1 MPEFVHTFRAGK
13 MNQDLDERLIPEGE
27 YRDALNLEVSSSEG
41 SDRGAMQNIKGNVSI
56 DNQTYNPS
64 TLAAVKWD
72 PAVYITGLTNAV
84 CIGSVADTF
93 NDNIYW
99 LLTSDEADV
108 IAKLDQSENIVSP
121 ILVDTQNILKFS
133 TDFLV
138 TGINVLDGVIFWTDN
153 QTEPKS
159 LDISTFLNS
168 SKNFITHS
176 TIYGRPFIESDITV
190 IVKSPLN
197 APKAVALASKRGGV
211 GTGIDP
217 VSIIYGDSSTIN
229 FTYLPNPAAPAV
241 YESMP
246 TYAEFQSADAGEYPP
261 GINGVVFIQPSSV
274 PNWKNGDSVSLIG
287 KKVTEYQEAYSYQ
300 VTLLIAGGGG
310 TGNIQAQI
318 QSISSDILRFYTE
331 TGGDEPIVWEGL
343 LQEGDSM
350 FENQFPRFA
359 YRWKYANNQYSCFSP
374 FTNVVFV
381 GGKFEYLSS
390 DGYNQGMI
398 NNIRSLVLEDFYWG
412 GDDVEAI
419 EVLYKDSVSNSI
431 YSVDEIKSRS
441 ITSLEISSEI
451 IGAVIESNQ
460 ILRPWDNVPL
470 KAKGQEI
477 TGNRLLYANYTQ
489 NYAVDKNISLSV
501 AEAPVGIT
509 NVGFP
514 SASLKSI
521 RTYQAGVV
529 FKDLYGRET
538 PVFTNSTA
546 SLIIPKTS
554 AKLKNSLEITSNEL
568 APSWATHFKY
578 FIKETSNE
586 YYNLAL
592 DRYYIAEDGNIW
604 LSFPSSE
611 RNKVDEETYLY
622 LKKQHD
628 NDTPV
633 NEPARFKILS
643 ISNEAPDF
651 IATTTLAVAQSTCE
665 LLASSRPGVDVISFR
680 FTGPDATNSNFRNG
694 FKATNVIVIE
704 KGSAITDEYAIA
716 SGGPTGSDD
725 DYSVTLVEPLGNDAA
740 FLDSL
745 GTGATISI
753 VIKEITVEGLPEF
766 EGRFFAKI
774 NRNAAFDTNII
785 DSFSTQE
792 ERYAIIEE
800 LNNIPAII
808 DISVPDDVGDRNSS
822 TYQGP
827 GFGDLRAREGSQGDN
842 MSQPLANQNWF
853 GIGWSAYSGGYED
866 PIGRNFSTH
875 PIIDKYM
882 REVGA
887 KFRFINS
894 QGKESEVYT
903 LSAHDEASFDRR
915 GAGNWFFGQNEIA
928 SNARKSQR
936 SYLDRPFE
944 AGFGTTVAVQVLR
957 RVITPGNK
965 VLSSTNPAIFETEP
979 KEAVDID
986 LYYQATNALPISKY
1000 GDPIILDW
1008 FNCYSYG
1015 QGVESNRIR
1024 DDYNQ
1029 PTIDKN
1035 PIVSAPLDDPYAPE
1049 IKGTGLIFSQIYNS
1063 NSGINRL
1070 NQFIQALPITK
1081 DLNPIYGSIQKLHS
1095 RDTNVIALCEDKVLK
1110 ILANKD
1116 ALYNADGS
1124 VNVTSNNNVLGQSI
1138 PFAGEFGISKNPESF
1153 ASFGYRV
1160 YFSDKAR
1167 GSMLRL
1173 SNDGI
1178 EEISK
1183 YGFEDFFSDN
1193 LIENKFIFGSYD
1205 IGTGEYNV
1213 TLNDLTAE
1221 WQNKLAINQ
1230 FDRTNETDPNCSPKL
1245 NSTPTL
1251 KTTISFSEGVR
1262 GWTSR
1267 KSFIPEFGVY
1277 LNNSYYTFRGGLI
1290 WEHAANEVY
1299 NNFYGLQYDSSVDLV
1314 TNDSPNSVKGYKTL
1328 NYTGSES
1335 LEYQYQ
1341 LTSTGEKN
1349 YSIAQIKANDLI
1361 PDTFSTT
1368 KGWYANSV
1376 YTDLQE
1382 GQVKEFIDKEG
1393 KYFNYITGLS
1403 TYFNTTCDT
1412 NVNSQEFSVQGIG
1425 RAGSITGDTEISA
1438 WDIHIS
1444 IDAACYNQIQPPIVV
1459 NQFYEG
1465 LEDTVMNIQ
1474 LSGPTACSNG
1484 GTVVYSL
1491 ASDATTGGILN
1502 SISST
1507 GLFQFTPN
1515 LNYFG
1520 GAGSFNVNAC
1530 CGEVCSMFTVT
1541 LEILAVAEDPYF
1553 VTTAPSLALQPGD
1566 CWDYNPIVLADP
1578 DHASTD
1584 LFIQTPV
1591 PNLPTWI
1598 AQPLPLNDG
1607 TGNWYIPTSCLPQG
1621 SSASSINFTM
1631 TVEDPDGNTGTQ
1643 EVGGSTLVE
1652 AIVALEFLITTR
1664 PAQGARTYTNP
1675 NTNVDTQMSS
1685 IAESSH
1691 GCNRGTYLITANGV
1705 GIGRV
1710 YVGNDQSIAPVL
1722 FDSFGT
1728 GQGGQ
1733 VQSLTGDLMSNVIT
1747 GARYNIPSA
1756 AAQGTTD
1763 TRLFNPIQN
1772 TWVGW
1777 PNSGGVFVPQK
1788 YITINDNFDYRY
1800 TNTVY
1805 VQFDRYNLL
1814 TIDSNTAQNI
1824 ITNSPDP
1831 SNPSFITFAL
1841 VPDTFRADGTVSIHG
1856 DGVAMQIFQSEVEV
1870 YSAIQPND
1878 SALTIDVLTGNIIP

>member
-1 MPEFVHTFRAGK
+1 MPELIHTFRAGR

-41 SDRGAMQNIKGNVSI
+41 SDRGAMQNIKGNISI

-121 ILVDTQNILKFS
+121 ILVDTTQNILKFS

-138 TGINVLDGVIFWTDN
+138 TGINILDGVIFWTDD

-159 LDISTFLNS
+159 LDISKFLNS

-197 APKAVALASKRGGV
+197 APKAVALASKRGGT
-211 GTGIDP
+211 GTGITP
-217 VSIIYGDSSTIN
+217 VSIIYDNANTIN
-229 FTYLPNPAAPAV
+229 FTYLPDAAKPTE

-246 TYAEFQSADAGEYPP
+246 TYAAFQSADAGEYPP

-300 VTLLIAGGGG
+300 VTLLITGGGG

-331 TGGDEPIVWEGL
+331 TGGDDPIVWEGL

-431 YSVDEIKSRS
+431 YSVDEIKLRS

-451 IGAVIESNQ
+451 IGAIIESNQ
-460 ILRPWDNVPL
+460 ILRPWDNVPI

-489 NYAVDKNISLSV
+489 NYAVESNISLSV
-501 AEAPVGIT
+501 GEAPIVIT

-514 SASLKSI
+514 SESLKSI

-554 AKLKNSLEITSNEL
+554 AKLKNSLEITSTDL

-592 DRYYIAEDGNIW
+592 DRYYIAEDGNVW

-628 NDTPV
+628 NNTPV

-651 IATTTLAVAQSTCE
+651 IATTTLAVAQSDCT
-665 LLASSRPGVDVISFR
+665 LLNIGKPGVDVISFR
-680 FTGPDATNSNFRNG
+680 FDGPTLENNPNFRNG
-694 FKATNVIVIE
+694 IKAGNVLTIE
-704 KGSAITDEYAIA
+704 AGGITDEYAIA
-716 SGGPTGSDD
+716 SGGPTGTVNQ
-725 DYSVTLVEPLGNDAA
+725 YSVTLQEPLGNDAA
-740 FLDSL
+740 FLDAL
-745 GTGATISI
+745 PVGASVVI
-753 VIKEITVEGLPEF
+753 VIKEIVVEGLPEF

-774 NRNAAFDTNII
+774 NRDGAFDTNII
-785 DSFSTQE
+785 DSFTNQE
-792 ERYAIIEE
+792 ERYGIVEE
-800 LNNIPAII
+800 LRNIPLNSNNWGIGLTGNGDSDQGPMWNDPRANWTGRDKLSEPRANQDWVGLGWTAYDGGGGDLSSSPSSTPLIDEYLGKTNTKVRFVNANGIESEIYTII
-808 DISVPDDVGDRNSS
+808 D
-822 TYQGP
+822 
-827 GFGDLRAREGSQGDN
+827 A
-842 MSQPLANQNWF
+842 
-853 GIGWSAYSGGYED
+853 
-866 PIGRNFSTH
+866 
-875 PIIDKYM
+875 
-882 REVGA
+882 EVNA
-887 KFRFINS
+887 
-894 QGKESEVYT
+894 Q
-903 LSAHDEASFDRR
+903 RR
-915 GAGNWFFGQNEIA
+915 GFDGLFGTTRQTP
-928 SNARKSQR
+928 SNARK
-936 SYLDRPFE
+936 YAKITLDREFE
-944 AGFGTTVAVQVLR
+944 SGFGTATAMQVVQT
-957 RVITPGNK
+957 IIQSGNK
-965 VLSSTNPAIFETEP
+965 QLSSTNPAIFETEP

-1049 IKGTGLIFSQIYNS
+1049 VKGTGLIFSQIYNS

-1124 VNVTSNNNVLGQSI
+1124 ANVTSNNNVLGQSI

-1213 TLNDLTAE
+1213 TLNNLTAE

-1251 KTTISFSEGVR
+1251 KTTISFSEGVK

-1341 LTSTGEKN
+1341 LTSTGEKS

-1425 RAGSITGDTEISA
+1425 RADSITGDTEISA

-1465 LEDTVMNIQ
+1465 LEDTVMNVQ

-1553 VTTAPSLALQPGD
+1553 VTTAPSISLQPGD
-1566 CWDYNPIVLADP
+1566 CWDYSPIVLADP

-1591 PNLPTWI
+1591 PNLPTWM

-1607 TGNWYIPTSCLPQG
+1607 TGNWYIPNSCLPQDALA
-1621 SSASSINFTM
+1621 SAINFTM

-1652 AIVALEFLITTR
+1652 AIVALEFLVTSRPVQGTRQYTSPSGVTTTL
-1664 PAQGARTYTNP
+1664 QG
-1675 NTNVDTQMSS
+1675 M
-1685 IAESSH
+1685 AESEH
-1691 GCNRGTYLITANGV
+1691 GCNRATFRITANGV
-1705 GIGRV
+1705 TVGRA
-1710 YVGNDQSIAPVL
+1710 YVGNQRGITGGPSTLV
-1722 FDSFGT
+1722 DSYTVNALGNPN
-1728 GQGGQ
+1728 
-1733 VQSLTGDLMSNVIT
+1733 SPTGDLMASVAAGTIN
-1747 GARYNIPSA
+1747 NIPSA
-1756 AAQGTTD
+1756 DNQGTTD
-1763 TRLFNPIQN
+1763 TRLFTPSD
-1772 TWVGW
+1772 TSWVGYT
-1777 PNSGGVFVPQK
+1777 FPQK
-1788 YITINDNFDYRY
+1788 YILPTDNFDG
-1800 TNTVY
+1800 VY
-1805 VQFDRYNLL
+1805 GVTSRVYSRYNLL
-1814 TIDSNTAQNI
+1814 SIDSATAQKI
-1824 ITNSPDP
+1824 IDDSPDP
-1831 SNPSFITFAL
+1831 DNPSHITFGL
-1841 VPDTFRADGTVSIHG
+1841 VADTFNVASGSLNIHADSVG
-1856 DGVAMQIFQSEVEV
+1856 MQIFQSEIEV
-1870 YSAIQPND
+1870 YSALLANND
-1878 SALTIDVLTGNIIP
+1878 ALTIDVLTGNIIP

>member
-1 MPEFVHTFRAGK
+1 
-13 MNQDLDERLIPEGE
+13 
-27 YRDALNLEVSSSEG
+27 
-41 SDRGAMQNIKGNVSI
+41 
-56 DNQTYNPS
+56 
-64 TLAAVKWD
+64 
-72 PAVYITGLTNAV
+72 
-84 CIGSVADTF
+84 
-93 NDNIYW
+93 
-99 LLTSDEADV
+99 
-108 IAKLDQSENIVSP
+108 
-121 ILVDTQNILKFS
+121 
-133 TDFLV
+133 
-138 TGINVLDGVIFWTDN
+138 
-153 QTEPKS
+153 
-159 LDISTFLNS
+159 
-168 SKNFITHS
+168 
-176 TIYGRPFIESDITV
+176 
-190 IVKSPLN
+190 
-197 APKAVALASKRGGV
+197 
-211 GTGIDP
+211 
-217 VSIIYGDSSTIN
+217 
-229 FTYLPNPAAPAV
+229 
-241 YESMP
+241 MP
-246 TYAEFQSADAGEYPP
+246 TYAEVQSAEPNTYPP
-261 GINGVVFIQPSSV
+261 GIDGQITISTSGT
-274 PNWKNGDSVSLIG
+274 PNWKRNDVVSLIG
-287 KKVTEYQEAYSYQ
+287 KKVSEYQEAYSYQ
-300 VTLLIAGGGG
+300 LVLLITGGAGTNRI
-310 TGNIQAQI
+310 TGQI

-331 TGGDEPIVWEGL
+331 TGEDDPIVWEGL
-343 LQEGDSM
+343 LDEGDSM

-451 IGAVIESNQ
+451 IGAVVESNQ

-489 NYAVDKNISLSV
+489 NYAVEKNISLSV
-501 AEAPVGIT
+501 AEAPVEIT

-554 AKLKNSLEITSNEL
+554 AKLKNSLEITSNDL

-592 DRYYIAEDGNIW
+592 DRYYLAEDGNVW

-611 RNKVDEETYLY
+611 RNKVDEESYLV

-628 NDTPV
+628 NNVAVDI
-633 NEPARFKILS
+633 PARYKILS
-643 ISNEAPDF
+643 ISNEAPEF
-651 IATTTLAVAQSTCE
+651 IATTTLAVAQSECT
-665 LLASSRPGVDVISFR
+665 LLSGGKPGVDVISFR
-680 FTGPDATNSNFRNG
+680 FIGPDSSNSSFRNG
-694 FKATNVIVIE
+694 FKAGNVITIQA
-704 KGSAITDEYAIA
+704 GGITDEYAIA
-716 SGGPTGSDD
+716 SGGPTGSGTE
-725 DYSVTLVEPLGNDAA
+725 YSVTLQEPLGNDAA
-740 FLDSL
+740 FLDPL
-745 GTGATISI
+745 GTGASITI
-753 VIKEITVEGLPEF
+753 VIKEIVVEGLPEF

-774 NRNAAFDTNII
+774 NRNGAFDTNII
-785 DSFSTQE
+785 DSFVNQE
-792 ERYAIIEE
+792 ERYGIVDE
-800 LNNIPAII
+800 LTNIPLNAANTG
-808 DISVPDDVGDRNSS
+808 PGDGF
-822 TYQGP
+822 QGP
-827 GFGDLRAREGSQGDN
+827 CWNDPNANNEGTDKISE
-842 MSQPLANQNWF
+842 PRTNQNWVGLGWTAF
-853 GIGWSAYSGGYED
+853 GGGSSS
-866 PIGRNFSTH
+866 PINSSESST
-875 PIIDKYM
+875 PLIDNYLWKPNTK
-882 REVGA
+882 V
-887 KFRFINS
+887 RFINTN
-894 QGKESEVYT
+894 GIESEVYT
-903 LSAHDEASFDRR
+903 IIAGELGAQRR
-915 GAGNWFFGQNEIA
+915 DFRGLGGQRRLN
-928 SNARKSQR
+928 SNARK
-936 SYLDRPFE
+936 YAKFTLDRNFE
-944 AGFGTTVAVQVLR
+944 SGFGTATTVQV
-957 RVITPGNK
+957 VQQIIQSGNK
-965 VLSSTNPAIFETEP
+965 QLSSTNPAIFETEP

-1049 IKGTGLIFSQIYNS
+1049 VKGTGLIFSQIYNS

-1183 YGFEDFFSDN
+1183 YGLEDFFSDN

-1213 TLNDLTAE
+1213 TLNNLTAE

-1277 LNNSYYTFRGGLI
+1277 LNNSYYTFRGGLV

-1299 NNFYGLQYDSSVDLV
+1299 NNFYGVQYDSSVDLV
-1314 TNDSPNSVKGYKTL
+1314 INDSPNSVKGYKTL

-1349 YSIAQIKANDLI
+1349 YSIAQIKASDLI

-1474 LSGPTACSNG
+1474 LTGPTACSNG
-1484 GTVVYSL
+1484 GAVVYSL

-1541 LEILAVAEDPYF
+1541 LDILAVAEDPYF

-1652 AIVALEFLITTR
+1652 AIVALEFLVTSRPTQSTRQYTSPSGVTTTL
-1664 PAQGARTYTNP
+1664 QGIP
-1675 NTNVDTQMSS
+1675 HS
-1685 IAESSH
+1685 EH
-1691 GCNRGTYLITANGV
+1691 GCNRGTYRITANGV
-1705 GIGRV
+1705 TLGRA
-1710 YVGNDQSIAPVL
+1710 YVGNQLSLGFVDTYN
-1722 FDSFGT
+1722 FGQPEDVIPT
-1728 GQGGQ
+1728 G
-1733 VQSLTGDLMSNVIT
+1733 SNAATGDLMSNIANGT
-1747 GARYNIPSA
+1747 INNIPSA
-1756 AAQGTTD
+1756 SSQGTTD
-1763 TRLFNPIQN
+1763 TRLFNSTDTN
-1772 TWVGW
+1772 WVGYVANW
-1777 PNSGGVFVPQK
+1777 PQK
-1788 YITINDNFDYRY
+1788 YIQSTDNFDGIYGTQSR
-1800 TNTVY
+1800 TLA
-1805 VQFDRYNLL
+1805 RYNLL
-1814 TIDSNTAQNI
+1814 SIDSATAQAILLNA
-1824 ITNSPDP
+1824 PDP
-1831 SNPSFITFAL
+1831 SNPSHITFGL
-1841 VPDTFRADGTVSIHG
+1841 VADTFVPFVNRLDTHTT
-1856 DGVAMQIFQSEVEV
+1856 GVAMQIFQSEVEV
-1870 YSAIQPND
+1870 YSAIQPNN